1 MTGGGGRDRY
11 LLVSGD
17 GFDHIVDFDFQN
29 DVLLTESAING
40 TLLVTAAQVLA
51 MAVEIGGNTVI
62 NLGGSNAITLE
73 GTPLANLTVAN
84 FMVVTELDNLVI

>member
-1 MTGGGGRDRY
+1 
-11 LLVSGD
+11 
-17 GFDHIVDFDFQN
+17 
-29 DVLLTESAING
+29 
-40 TLLVTAAQVLA
+40 